1 MVLVRHGT
9 KCGNAGFSPPLCP
22 LIGAGR
28 CAKQRDRPLHCDRCW
43 TCSGNAHEAGG
54 ARQNMAI
61 LGCISLS
68 RLHREGRGSNLSPSI
83 TCGIP
88 NIKLPERTP
97 IVASSA
103 HETIFALR
111 RNHPETEALQL
122 SCNTGAAVC
131 VRVSSMIDIAA
142 AILGLLSAGIF
153 LAHALDAYHAHDHGT
168 AAPRG
173 RTPVS

>member
-1 MVLVRHGT
+1 
-9 KCGNAGFSPPLCP
+9 LCP

-28 CAKQRDRPLHCDRCW
+28 SAKQRDRRFIAIGTDAGHAQETPMKRVERDRTWQYSRPSRC
-43 TCSGNAHEAGG
+43 NRAGEI
-54 ARQNMAI
+54 QP
-61 LGCISLS
+61 
-68 RLHREGRGSNLSPSI
+68 NLSPSI